1 MGTHTAKQGTIEV
14 YYETR
19 VVGRIEIH
27 PDGPSFAYDPR
38 WISTRGAFPI
48 SVLMPLSMS
57 RVAPGLFLPWAANL
71 LPEAS
76 QLQVVGRILGAAPE
90 DVIGILKEI
99 GRDTAGALSIGQPGA
114 TSAKEWRKVPDEAS
128 LERII
133 NELPSKPFLVGE

>member
-1 MGTHTAKQGTIEV
+1 MVDNGTTEA

-27 PDGPSFAYDPR
+27 SDGPTFTYDPR

-48 SVLMPLSMS
+48 SALMPLSRN
-57 RVAPGLFLPWAANL
+57 RVAPALFLPWAANL

-76 QLQVVGRILGAAPE
+76 QLHAVGRILGAAPE

-99 GRDTAGALSIGQPGA
+99 GRDTAGALSIGQPGT
-114 TSAKEWRKVPDEAS
+114 TSAKEWR
-128 LERII
+128 R
-133 NELPSKPFLVGE
+133 